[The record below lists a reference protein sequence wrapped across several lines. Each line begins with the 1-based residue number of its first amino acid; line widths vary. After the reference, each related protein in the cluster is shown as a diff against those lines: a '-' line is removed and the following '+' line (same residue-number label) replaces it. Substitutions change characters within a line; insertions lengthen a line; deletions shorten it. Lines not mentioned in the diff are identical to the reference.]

1 LLIIINLISRVED
14 IVIVRDDDVV
24 IVENQEN
31 DKNDKKVV
39 EVDSL
44 QSDDEIVRYY
54 LKCISLGS

>member
-1 LLIIINLISRVED
+1 
-14 IVIVRDDDVV
+14 VIVRDDDVV